1 VALTIFAPEALASPI
16 LVLGAPRSGTT
27 WLAKIVDSHPDVLY
41 RHEPDQTFPCP
52 SPVTP
57 DDLPALLARWAADRS
72 PRTVT
77 KRPYFEKSWQPAW
90 ARGIRSSFAA
100 AVSAAAHL
108 PPPFNAIGRLSI
120 PDLAARPAARVAI
133 KSIDWGEG
141 AAVLA
146 RTLPGSR
153 TIFILRHPCGQV
165 ASVMHGNRQN
175 RFDLRTDGTDMPFDE
190 TSAIR
195 FAESH
200 GITEAAFQALPE
212 AGKYAWGW
220 RAFNEPAYAA
230 LAVQPNVHIVLYEAL
245 CARPE
250 VLSRRIL
257 AFAGLDWNR
266 QTGDFVARSTAH
278 RGEASYYAIF
288 RNTAG
293 AADAWRTRM
302 APAARDAVR
311 LAVAASPLARF
322 WPDLM
327 SVSCAAQRGDLSSTA
342 IRP

>member
-1 VALTIFAPEALASPI
+1 VGLTTFAPEALASPI

-27 WLAKIVDSHPDVLY
+27 WLAKIVDSHPDVMY
-41 RHEPDQTFPCP
+41 RHEPDHRLP
-52 SPVTP
+52 SSSPLVP
-57 DDLPALLARWAADRS
+57 GALPALLARWAADRS

-77 KRPYFEKSWQPAW
+77 KRPYFEKSWQSPL
-90 ARGIRSSFAA
+90 ARAIRSVFAA
-100 AVSAAAHL
+100 TVSAAARL
-108 PPPFNAIGRLSI
+108 PPPFSALGRLSI
-120 PDLAARPAARVAI
+120 PDLAARPAARVVI

-146 RTLPGSR
+146 RTLPNSR

-175 RFDLRTDGTDMPFDE
+175 RFDLRTEGTDMPFDE
-190 TSAIR
+190 ASAVR
-195 FAESH
+195 FATSH
-200 GITEAAFQALPE
+200 GMTEAAFQALPE

-245 CARPE
+245 CAQPE

-266 QTGDFVARSTAH
+266 QTGDFVARSTVH
-278 RGEASYYAIF
+278 RGEAGYYAIF
-288 RNTAG
+288 RDTAG
-293 AADAWRTRM
+293 AAGAWRTRM
-302 APAARDAVR
+302 APADQDAVR
-311 LAVAASPLARF
+311 SVVAASPLARF

-327 SVSCAAQRGDLSSTA
+327 SLSSAAQRDDISLSAT
-342 IRP
+342 RP